1 MVIVDHFT
9 RFAACYATR
18 NKKGKTAADRLF
30 NDFGLRHGFPNRIMH
45 DQGGEFE
52 NELFDQLQHL
62 SGVQKSRTT
71 PYHPQSNGK
80 CERINRTILGML
92 RTLKESQKSKW
103 KDHLQKVV
111 HAYNSTVSSATGFS
125 PFYLVYG
132 REPRLPVDLAFEN
145 TEVSEPKSYRAYV
158 DQWQHAMK
166 DAYKIAFNES
176 EKQAKRNERNYNR
189 RAKSSVL
196 EAGDRVLVRNVRE
209 RGGPGKIR
217 SFWEQTVYNVI
228 ERKVDSPVYVIQ
240 RRREKNCSSKL
251 AVSLWG

>member
-1 MVIVDHFT
+1 
-9 RFAACYATR
+9 
-18 NKKGKTAADRLF
+18 
-30 NDFGLRHGFPNRIMH
+30 
-45 DQGGEFE
+45 
-52 NELFDQLQHL
+52 
-62 SGVQKSRTT
+62 
-71 PYHPQSNGK
+71 
-80 CERINRTILGML
+80 ML

-251 AVSLWG
+251 AVSLWV